1 MFLHF
6 KNINS
11 KYALYDRH
19 MHTNWTDGKNTIE
32 EMIEAAEK
40 LGMKEIA
47 LTDHVRGTSTYYND
61 YVRKIKYL
69 RKKTKVNV
77 VIGFECKIKN
87 FDGEI
92 DVNEEIKSSAE
103 ISIASVHSFPIGSK
117 FYDAK
122 KFHRDLCQD
131 IEFELT
137 MSALKNSKFD
147 ILGHP
152 GGVSLRYHNN
162 FDLKYFEQIVIECVK
177 KNIAFDLNY
186 FYHFKIFPQLSKILE
201 KYNPLVSLGSDAH
214 ESRHL
219 GAWLNYFK

>member
-77 VIGFECKIKN
+77 IIGFECKIKN

-92 DVNEEIKSSAE
+92 DEYPKSWFIKAK
-103 ISIASVHSFPIGSK
+103 ISK
-117 FYDAK
+117 
-122 KFHRDLCQD
+122 
-131 IEFELT
+131 EFN
-137 MSALKNSKFD
+137 KDF
-147 ILGHP
+147 
-152 GGVSLRYHNN
+152 
-162 FDLKYFEQIVIECVK
+162 
-177 KNIAFDLNY
+177 
-186 FYHFKIFPQLSKILE
+186 
-201 KYNPLVSLGSDAH
+201 
-214 ESRHL
+214 
-219 GAWLNYFK
+219 NYFKVKL